1 MSDAA
6 DHAARRAAD
15 NADHDV
21 EELVNRLF
29 ADKVGHNAVLEAESS
44 PLLRDLWDTVAGPGL
59 PGIGIEEAAGGSGGT
74 LADVVTLLTAAGR
87 HAVPL
92 PLLEHHLALWLF
104 TASGGRAEGGAPW
117 TVAPPP
123 VALSVDGTTVTGTL
137 RDVAW
142 GGSAERVVAPVETGA
157 GAMVLVLDPADAEIT
172 AGRDI
177 AGQPRDA
184 LAFDGATAE
193 VLPSTVTV
201 EQLARRGAVLRA
213 AQMAGAMTAVHEL
226 TQRYTAEREQF
237 GRPVGTFQSVRTHLV
252 FLAQMAV
259 MTQVSVDRAA
269 AALASGRAA
278 SFAAY
283 AAKLLADQNAAVSI
297 RSGHQA
303 HGAIGMTRE
312 YALQDY
318 TRRLNAWRGDW
329 GTEQALADRIGAAVA
344 DAGRVAA
351 VAMDEGVLSV

>member
-6 DHAARRAAD
+6 HHAADTA
-15 NADHDV
+15 HDV

-29 ADKVGHNAVLEAESS
+29 ADKVGHNSVLDAESS
-44 PLLRDLWDTVAGPGL
+44 PLLRDLWDTVADLGL
-59 PGIGIEEAAGGSGGT
+59 PGIGIDEAAGGSGGT

-92 PLLEHHLALWLF
+92 PLMEHHLALWLV
-104 TASGGRAEGGAPW
+104 TVSGGQAEGGAPW

-123 VALSVDGTTVTGTL
+123 VSLTTRGTTVTGTL

-142 GGSAERVVAPVETGA
+142 GGSAERVVALAETDA
-157 GAMVLVLDPADAEIT
+157 GAKVLVLDPADAEIT
-172 AGRDI
+172 TGRDI

-184 LAFDGATAE
+184 LTFDGATAK

-201 EQLARRGAVLRA
+201 EELAWRGAVLRA
-213 AQMAGAMTAVHEL
+213 AQMAGAMSTVYEL

-237 GRPVGTFQSVRTHLV
+237 GRPIGTFQSVRTHLV
-252 FLAQMAV
+252 FLAQMTV
-259 MTQVSVDRAA
+259 MTQVSVDRAVA
-269 AALASGRAA
+269 SLASGRDA
-278 SFAAY
+278 SFDAY
-283 AAKLLADQNAAVSI
+283 AAKLLADQNAAISI
-297 RSGHQA
+297 KSGHQA

-329 GTEQALADRIGAAVA
+329 GTEQALADRIGSAVVGA
-344 DAGRVAA
+344 RRIATIAT
-351 VAMDEGVLSV
+351 DEGALPV

>member
-6 DHAARRAAD
+6 HRAD
-15 NADHDV
+15 RDV

-29 ADKVGHNAVLEAESS
+29 ADKAGHDSVLRAESS

-74 LADVVTLLTAAGR
+74 LADVITLLTAAGR

-92 PLLEHHLALWLF
+92 PLLEHHLALWLV
-104 TASGGRAEGGAPW
+104 TASGGRVEGGAPW

-123 VALSVDGTTVTGTL
+123 VSLGVDGRTVTGTL

-142 GGSAERVVAPVETGA
+142 GGAAERVVALAGTGA
-157 GAMVLVLDPADAEIT
+157 GAKVLVLDPADAEIT

-177 AGQPRDA
+177 AGQPRDV
-184 LAFDGATAE
+184 LAFDGARAE
-193 VLPSTVTV
+193 VLPGTVTA
-201 EQLARRGAVLRA
+201 EQLAQQGAVLRA
-213 AQMAGAMTAVHEL
+213 AQMAGAMAAVYEL

-237 GRPVGTFQSVRTHLV
+237 GRPIGTFQSVRTHLV

-269 AALASGRAA
+269 AALAAGRDA

-312 YALQDY
+312 YPLQDH

-329 GTEQALADRIGAAVA
+329 GTERALSDRIGAAVA
-344 DAGRVAA
+344 GARRVAT
-351 VAMDEGVLSV
+351 VAMDEGTLSV